1 MTPHYY
7 LLILFS
13 KFRGSEQRKP
23 HLSTWSLKRDRARES
38 LCKTTVSGWSL
49 IFAISNFFPSRPR
62 KLIFRYVVALGHD
75 ILKLENLRNPPLETT
90 AMSPRSLERSEIN
103 MRWVFCINFR
113 GLYLASEDTSRDA
126 VFAALIYGRGRTK
139 RSNKNRGSI
148 IRVTSPLK
156 LY

>member
-1 MTPHYY
+1 MTPYY
-7 LLILFS
+7 HLFILFS
-13 KFRGSEQRKP
+13 KFRRSEQRKP

-75 ILKLENLRNPPLETT
+75 IMKLENLRNPPLETT
-90 AMSPRSLERSEIN
+90 AMSPRSLERSETN

-126 VFAALIYGRGRTK
+126 VFAARIFETGRTGQ
-139 RSNKNRGSI
+139 SDKNRGSI
-148 IRVTSPLK
+148 FRVTN
-156 LY
+156 